1 MHNAT
6 TKQRRAALRRHLGI
20 FLGSLPSWFRRRRA
34 REPAPPAGAERLED
48 LGAAD
53 TAATAPAMTPAP
65 SPGASGQVGQTL
77 VAPPGAASATMAA
90 TTAPVVQPSFRA
102 ASWAASGPMA
112 RSPAPA
118 PTRASAPD
126 REGGPRPRRRA
137 AVAVAVVA
145 LAAALAALAL
155 ARRGPASPSASV
167 AAGREGGEPLAAWA
181 LPAAAAPSP
190 AAPSPAAARSAGPP
204 PGEHPPAVSAGHPA
218 SPATTARTVVV
229 RRGDTLWDLCARH
242 LGDPYAWPR
251 IHALNRDRVANPDL
265 IFPGQEIRIP
275 GT

>member
-20 FLGSLPSWFRRRRA
+20 FLGSLPSWIRRRRA
-34 REPAPPAGAERLED
+34 RAPAPLSGAERLED

-53 TAATAPAMTPAP
+53 TAATGPAMTPAP
-65 SPGASGQVGQTL
+65 PPGASFQAGQTL
-77 VAPPGAASATMAA
+77 VAPPDGAFAFMAA
-90 TTAPVVQPSFRA
+90 TTAPLVQRSTPA
-102 ASWAASGPMA
+102 GSWAACGPMPA
-112 RSPAPA
+112 RTPAPG
-118 PTRASAPD
+118 PPRASAPD
-126 REGGPRPRRRA
+126 RERGPRPRRRA
-137 AVAVAVVA
+137 AAAVAVVA

-155 ARRGPASPSASV
+155 ARRGPASASASV
-167 AAGREGGEPLAAWA
+167 AAGKEGGEPLAARA
-181 LPAAAAPSP
+181 LSAAAAPSP
-190 AAPSPAAARSAGPP
+190 AAARGAGPQ
-204 PGEHPPAVSAGHPA
+204 PGEHRPAISAGHPA
-218 SPATTARTVVV
+218 SPATAARTVVV
-229 RRGDTLWDLCARH
+229 RRGDTLWDLCAHH

>member
-20 FLGSLPSWFRRRRA
+20 FLGSLPSWIRRRRA
-34 REPAPPAGAERLED
+34 REPAPLAGAERLED

-53 TAATAPAMTPAP
+53 TAATKPAMTPVP
-65 SPGASGQVGQTL
+65 WPGASGQTGQTV
-77 VAPPGAASATMAA
+77 VAPLGAAFATTAA

-102 ASWAASGPMA
+102 ASWPASAPMPA
-112 RSPAPA
+112 RTPAPEPA
-118 PTRASAPD
+118 RASAPD
-126 REGGPRPRRRA
+126 SEGAPRTRRRA
-137 AVAVAVVA
+137 AWAVALVA

-167 AAGREGGEPLAAWA
+167 AAGKGGGEPLAARA
-181 LPAAAAPSP
+181 LPAA

-218 SPATTARTVVV
+218 LPATAPRTVVV
-229 RRGDTLWDLCARH
+229 RRGDTLWDLCAHH